1 MKLWIARDKDDTL
14 CLFREKPT
22 LDVYY
27 WFDNSLGMT
36 GCIAE
41 LLKTDFPE
49 ITFENSPQRVK
60 IKLIKEE

>member
-1 MKLWIARDKDDTL
+1 MKLWIARDKDGTL

-27 WFDNSLGMT
+27 WFDNSLGMA
-36 GCIAE
+36 GCITE

-49 ITFENSPQRVK
+49 VTFENSPREVEL
-60 IKLIKEE
+60 KLC